1 MLLFLLMCLVIQKV
15 GDKEQPVINEGDFVQ
30 WPSGTSMA
38 RGRVEHVMRN
48 GVLGTPDSPFAIEA
62 TSDDP
67 ALLIRIFRKI
77 PKDIGRGYRET
88 NTFVGRQQSS
98 VERLEKPNV
107 VS

>member
-1 MLLFLLMCLVIQKV
+1 M
-15 GDKEQPVINEGDFVQ
+15 INEGDFVQ
-30 WPSGTSMA
+30 WSSGSGMA
-38 RGRVEHVMRN
+38 RGRVEHVMRS

-77 PKDIGRGYRET
+77 PRDIGRGYRET
-88 NTFVGRQQSS
+88 NTFVGHRQSY
-98 VERLEKPNV
+98 VERIDQPSV